1 MTSETDSG
9 RSFLAAIPALLLLA
23 MAIAA
28 GRISSEVFAVV
39 QESAKAE
46 LGLSD
51 FQLSMVQGVAAAI
64 PLATMS
70 IPLGLMID
78 RQNRMRMLIAL
89 GFAWTAGLA
98 MAGWANGMT
107 MLFAAKM
114 LSSLGANCSIAVCIS
129 IAADLCSPTKRGT
142 AMLILTLGKWAG
154 TASAFALGG
163 WLVGKLAADGVP
175 AWLGTVA
182 PWRGVHLMLALGCA
196 VLMLP
201 LILFLREPQRHETV
215 AAAGAP
221 FRVVMREL
229 WERRAFLIPLFVG
242 QISVAMVDTAA
253 GIWAAPILSRSYGLQ
268 PSQFANWMGIVIF
281 AAGVLGAVLGGLAA
295 DAGQK
300 LKRRGGILM
309 GAVVMSGLAI
319 PAALF
324 PIAPDTTI
332 FAVALFFFLLCGTIA
347 GLIVSATLATL
358 LPNELRGLCLGL
370 FIAIAGVISFGVAPT
385 LITIVSAL
393 LGGEAH
399 LAMALALVGV
409 VVSALAFIAF
419 PFAMR
424 HAPASA
430 TAKPF

>member
-1 MTSETDSG
+1 MTSNRGEG
-9 RSFLAAIPALLLLA
+9 PSFLSAMPALLLLA
-23 MAIAA
+23 LAIAA

-46 LGLSD
+46 LDLSD
-51 FQLSMVQGVAAAI
+51 FQLSLVQGVAAAI

-78 RQNRMRMLIAL
+78 RHHRMRLLLAL
-89 GFAWTAGLA
+89 GVAWTVGLA
-98 MAGWANGMT
+98 MAGWANGMS
-107 MLFAAKM
+107 MLFVAKM

-129 IAADLCSPTKRGT
+129 IAADLCGPTRRGA

-175 AWLGTVA
+175 AWLGDIA
-182 PWRGVHLMLALGCA
+182 PWRGVHLMLAIGSA
-196 VLMLP
+196 VLIMP
-201 LILFLREPQRHETV
+201 LLLFLREPPRRETV
-215 AAAGAP
+215 AGVGAP
-221 FRVVMREL
+221 LRVVMREL
-229 WERRAFLIPLFVG
+229 WDRRAFLAPLFVG

-268 PSQFANWMGIVIF
+268 PNQFASWMGAVIF
-281 AAGVLGAVLGGLAA
+281 GAGVLGAVLGGLAA
-295 DAGQK
+295 DAGHK
-300 LKRRGGILM
+300 LQRRGGILL
-309 GAVVMSGLAI
+309 GAIVTSGLAI

-332 FAVALFFFLLCGTIA
+332 FAIGLFFFLLCGTIA

-370 FIAIAGVISFGVAPT
+370 FIAIAGVISFGIAPT
-385 LITIVSAL
+385 LITLVSAL
-393 LGGEAH
+393 LGGEAQ
-399 LAMALALVGV
+399 LAMALAIVGV
-409 VVSALAFIAF
+409 VVSTLAFAAF

-424 HAPASA
+424 RAPRSA
-430 TAKPF
+430 TERPV